1 MFYVKLIMSYLYIH
15 KLREREYAFSLVQLL
30 DETELLEV

>member
-1 MFYVKLIMSYLYIH
+1 MFYAKLMMSYLYIH
-15 KLREREYAFSLVQLL
+15 KLREYAFSLVQLL